1 MAIPNSPSWS
11 ALVDT
16 LNYQPAGITKPANLA
31 FDVVQAISLGP
42 MQLSNSGG
50 KINERYWIAYADNG
64 AVYIKGSQGE
74 QWGAETLLF
83 NELEPIKQIALT
95 FDQLGRPFVFYRVG
109 ADTLKLYWYNPVLEQ
124 TELKV
129 LAQGIDPSAGFD
141 APQDT
146 GQSYSDAMLFYVR
159 DDVIY
164 MRVQR
169 DRFEVEYETPTA
181 EHTSNN
187 IDIVYT
193 EHPADSVG
201 TSLST
206 NLPEPIAVG
215 DTVIA
220 TIMHRDTLTLPQG
233 WEFLGITDPVSTVN
247 QVVTQAAI
255 KVAQSDIGVS
265 HTFTQA
271 SSQRMVLS
279 IIAAR
284 SDSEITPEF
293 IGKLRYSPQTPALL
307 PNISAS
313 LNGATIITAAS
324 FVYSNDENNRTITV
338 SSPYLL
344 ETQPTRV
351 SNRLGVASA
360 KVTDVGIQGA
370 TMSHEV
376 DDSEYGGSIATALKP
391 STSLISAKKN
401 LKLMSSGMRV
411 DNRYQ
416 VVYRHE
422 LTDYV
427 PDPPVPPTP
436 PVINGGYRYRLVFAS
451 YFLATGLDV
460 QNPAVDPLELSFNIT
475 RSLTP
480 EQKPFEQGTY
490 GLLPEC
496 RDYALPI
503 YSSGATLI
511 NHPMLED
518 KVRFNNSKE
527 VNAWT
532 YVKQDPPIKIN
543 KRIAIEFIYGKDF
556 KLKLF
561 VCFNGRVT
569 IIDMG
574 QTPNGEYRKLANGH
588 YKLTFID
595 TTVSV
600 YFNNELIMQSEFD
613 RGANFTEQQS
623 IQTLIGG
630 TNFTQRYLFKG
641 CMFNL
646 AVKTNEVDALFKL
659 DQKNE
664 LVQTPQ
670 TGTSFLEII
679 NHRRAN
685 WAYYI
690 V

>member
-1 MAIPNSPSWS
+1 MAIPNSPNWS
-11 ALVDT
+11 ALVDV
-16 LNYQPAGITKPANLA
+16 LNYQPAGIARPLNLA

-42 MQLSNSGG
+42 MQLNNSDG
-50 KINERYWIAYADNG
+50 KLNERYWIAYVDNG
-64 AVYIKGSQGE
+64 AVHIKGSQGE
-74 QWGAETLLF
+74 QWGTETLLF
-83 NELEPIKQIALT
+83 NELESIKQITLT
-95 FDQLGRPFVFYRVG
+95 FDQLGRPLVFYRIS
-109 ADTLKLYWYNPVLEQ
+109 ADTLKIYWYNPVLEQ
-124 TELKV
+124 TELKA
-129 LAQGIDPSAGFD
+129 LAQGIDPNAGFD

-159 DDVIY
+159 DNVIY
-164 MRVQR
+164 MRIQR
-169 DRFEVEYETPTA
+169 DRFETEYVTPSIGENVE
-181 EHTSNN
+181 
-187 IDIVYT
+187 
-193 EHPADSVG
+193 
-201 TSLST
+201 
-206 NLPEPIAVG
+206 
-215 DTVIA
+215 
-220 TIMHRDTLTLPQG
+220 
-233 WEFLGITDPVSTVN
+233 
-247 QVVTQAAI
+247 
-255 KVAQSDIGVS
+255 
-265 HTFTQA
+265 
-271 SSQRMVLS
+271 
-279 IIAAR
+279 
-284 SDSEITPEF
+284 
-293 IGKLRYSPQTPALL
+293 LR
-307 PNISAS
+307 
-313 LNGATIITAAS
+313 
-324 FVYSNDENNRTITV
+324 
-338 SSPYLL
+338 
-344 ETQPTRV
+344 
-351 SNRLGVASA
+351 
-360 KVTDVGIQGA
+360 
-370 TMSHEV
+370 
-376 DDSEYGGSIATALKP
+376 
-391 STSLISAKKN
+391 
-401 LKLMSSGMRV
+401 SSGMRV

-427 PDPPVPPTP
+427 PEPPVPPTP

-511 NHPMLED
+511 KHPMLED
-518 KVRFNNSKE
+518 KVRFDNSKE

-556 KLKLF
+556 KLKLL

-574 QTPNGEYRKLANGH
+574 QTPNGENRKLADGH

-600 YFNNELIMQSEFD
+600 YFNNELIIQSEFD
-613 RGANFTEQQS
+613 RGRNFTEQQS

-641 CMFNL
+641 CIFNL
-646 AVKTNEVDALFKL
+646 AIKTNEVDALFKL

-670 TGTSFLEII
+670 TGNSFLEII